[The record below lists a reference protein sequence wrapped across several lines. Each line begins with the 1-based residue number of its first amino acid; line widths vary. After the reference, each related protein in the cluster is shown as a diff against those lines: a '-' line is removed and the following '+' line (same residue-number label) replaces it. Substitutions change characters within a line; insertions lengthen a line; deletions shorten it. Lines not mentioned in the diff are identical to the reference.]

1 MLPEQIHIC
10 RGGGGGE
17 SQPARGGH
25 QCEEEGQWLG
35 SSPAAGIAAVG
46 PHLLGGGMGSEA
58 WVVREAER
66 WHHRGRG
73 PGA

>member
-1 MLPEQIHIC
+1 MLPEKIHIC
-10 RGGGGGE
+10 RGG
-17 SQPARGGH
+17 AHDGH

-35 SSPAAGIAAVG
+35 SSPSAGIAAVG
-46 PHLLGGGMGSEA
+46 PHLLGGGMGPEA